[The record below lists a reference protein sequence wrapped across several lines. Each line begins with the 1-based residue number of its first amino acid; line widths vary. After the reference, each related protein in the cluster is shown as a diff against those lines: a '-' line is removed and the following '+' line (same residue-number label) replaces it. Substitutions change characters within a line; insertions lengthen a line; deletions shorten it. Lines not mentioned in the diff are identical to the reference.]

1 MKIVI
6 DIPEDVVVNDSYAN
20 YFECLSGKLY
30 ETLHNGT
37 PLPKGHGRI
46 GDLDELE
53 QRISNFVE
61 HDANTTDEYTVIRQ
75 RFIVDGI
82 RQTQTIIEADK
93 SESEDES

>member
-37 PLPKGHGRI
+37 PLPKGHGRLVDI
-46 GDLDELE
+46 SEYEGNYTNVEVRYDDGDHVHS
-53 QRISNFVE
+53 IFTNVIP
-61 HDANTTDEYTVIRQ
+61 TV
-75 RFIVDGI
+75 
-82 RQTQTIIEADK
+82 IEADK
-93 SESEDES
+93 AESEYNV